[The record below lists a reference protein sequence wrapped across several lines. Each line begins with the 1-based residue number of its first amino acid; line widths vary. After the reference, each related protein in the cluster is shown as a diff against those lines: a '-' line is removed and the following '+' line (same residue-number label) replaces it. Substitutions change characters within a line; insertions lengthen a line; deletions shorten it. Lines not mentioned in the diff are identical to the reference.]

1 MVSNGALEQQFISR
15 VLKTDM
21 KSILSEQS
29 SAAASLLKMRTG
41 RLATNLS
48 NESCSVIGSETFTI
62 IQHSYPIYLRFLDI
76 KQSRKK
82 SNTSISLY
90 NRVIWNTIYKHTYN
104 TLRTEFKKEVEK
116 NIYNQ
121 LNQK

>member
-1 MVSNGALEQQFISR
+1 MVSSGILEQQFISR
-15 VLKTDM
+15 VLQTDM

-29 SAAASLLKMRTG
+29 SAAAYLLKMRTG

-48 NESCSVIGSETFTI
+48 NESCSVTGSDTFTI
-62 IQHSYPIYLRFLDI
+62 VQHSYPIYLRFLDI
-76 KQSRKK
+76 RQSRTK
-82 SNTSISLY
+82 SKSTMSLY
-90 NRVIWNTIYKHTYN
+90 NRVIWSTIYKHTYN